1 MGLFLYTVGPVST
14 TEATLDRQAQR
25 CVGKNNRSYICE
37 SGHCCEDQVCCDYFF
52 ELWWFWLVCAIFFF
66 LTCCCVGHHR
76 RVKHRLQQ
84 QQRQQEINLIAYR
97 EASNYTSTPFNFRFL
112 PSSFLPD
119 YEDVTN
125 HPLAPPPPYC
135 NSNSEPPDCTRNDQ
149 EEEQCPPRQ
158 TTPMTTS
165 STALCSNPDIGGL
178 ETSRENQLRDD
189 GKDTE
194 TMLKEDMDPEDQ
206 ETVVELPEEEKD
218 GLMERRRHFTGD
230 SGIEVCLC
238 SRGTGSHRPKE
249 LEMLFNNEGHG
260 SSMEFC
266 DSCGA
271 RDDKDGE
278 QGTELDASPPT
289 PPQLHPLCLCLHTI
303 NEQEGPQE
311 GQS

>member
-14 TEATLDRQAQR
+14 TEATLDRAQR
-25 CVGKNNRSYICE
+25 CVGKNNRSYVCE
-37 SGHCCEDQVCCDYFF
+37 SGHCCEDQECCDYFF
-52 ELWWFWLVCAIFFF
+52 ELWWFWLVCAIFFI

-97 EASNYTSTPFNFRFL
+97 EASNYTSTPFYFRFL
-112 PSSFLPD
+112 PSSLLPD

-125 HPLAPPPPYC
+125 NPLAPPPPYC
-135 NSNSEPPDCTRNDQ
+135 NLNSGPPDCTSNDQ
-149 EEEQCPPRQ
+149 EEEQCPSRQ
-158 TTPMTTS
+158 TTPVPTS
-165 STALCSNPDIGGL
+165 STALCSSPDIVGL
-178 ETSRENQLRDD
+178 ETSRENQHRDG

-194 TMLKEDMDPEDQ
+194 TMLKEDMDPKDQ
-206 ETVVELPEEEKD
+206 ETDVELPEEEKD
-218 GLMERRRHFTGD
+218 GVMERRRHFTGD

-266 DSCGA
+266 HSY
-271 RDDKDGE
+271 DKDGK

-289 PPQLHPLCLCLHTI
+289 PPQLYPLCLCLHTI